1 MGKNSIDSIPNQFVL
16 FDSTSASKDAAQTT
30 IPFIDSQEVKTTPGV
45 WITGI
50 GLYHKGRIGYGGF
63 VGFSIQ
69 TWDFSSHLLPNVQN
83 DNNPTT
89 ARLVM
94 NNDLKYDF
102 SIHKQWK

>member
-1 MGKNSIDSIPNQFVL
+1 MDISGTV
-16 FDSTSASKDAAQTT
+16 
-30 IPFIDSQEVKTTPGV
+30 
-45 WITGI
+45 
-50 GLYHKGRIGYGGF
+50 GGF

-83 DNNPTT
+83 NNNPTA